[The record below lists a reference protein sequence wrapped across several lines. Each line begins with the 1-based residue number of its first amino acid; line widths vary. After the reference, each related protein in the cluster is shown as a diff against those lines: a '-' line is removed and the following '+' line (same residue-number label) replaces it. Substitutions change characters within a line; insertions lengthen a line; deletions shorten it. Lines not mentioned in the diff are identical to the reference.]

1 MWEPSG
7 RGGTS
12 YQASDLTAMARRYY
26 YYNSQLGECVRCY
39 NDEIMCAPLSYT
51 LSIPPGLGRYGSSL
65 RNPSWTFHLGQSAG
79 GPPG

>member
-1 MWEPSG
+1 MREPSG

-12 YQASDLTAMARRYY
+12 YQASDRTAMKRPYY
-26 YYNSQLGECVRCY
+26 CYNSQLGKRVRGY

-79 GPPG
+79 GPTG